1 MGAVNKAYFKFGLK
15 KLNPAEAEEV
25 PCLVSQKKK
34 LSNTS
39 IHVLN
44 THTGMRIA
52 QEKKLEKEEEKKS
65 KKDGGGKK
73 AEGDAAKGDA
83 AKGDALKTNAKAAVY
98 DDVYFPPNS
107 SAVSIF
113 TPSRKCFGKNH
124 AYDQDLLTKG
134 REYPPKSKQ
143 TFDKEFILGKYM
155 QKGAVVFVLDIL
167 ECDKE
172 TWQVTCVRVHVYCI
186 DIDSIGRYRYIGPQ
200 I

>member
-1 MGAVNKAYFKFGLK
+1 
-15 KLNPAEAEEV
+15 
-25 PCLVSQKKK
+25 
-34 LSNTS
+34 
-39 IHVLN
+39 
-44 THTGMRIA
+44 MRIA
-52 QEKKLEKEEEKKS
+52 QEKKLEKEAEKKN
-65 KKDGGGKK
+65 KQDGGGKK
-73 AEGDAAKGDA
+73 AEGDA

-124 AYDQDLLTKG
+124 AYDQELLTVG
-134 REYPPKSKQ
+134 REYPPKSGQK
-143 TFDKEFILGKYM
+143 FDKEFILGKYM

-186 DIDSIGRYRYIGPQ
+186 DIDRYIG

>member
-1 MGAVNKAYFKFGLK
+1 
-15 KLNPAEAEEV
+15 
-25 PCLVSQKKK
+25 
-34 LSNTS
+34 
-39 IHVLN
+39 
-44 THTGMRIA
+44 MRIA

-83 AKGDALKTNAKAAVY
+83 AKGDALKTNAKPAVY

-107 SAVSIF
+107 SAFSIF

-134 REYPPKSKQ
+134 RVYPPDVTPEQ
-143 TFDKEFILGKYM
+143 RFDKEFILGKYM

-186 DIDSIGRYRYIGPQ
+186 DTDRYID